1 MCIDVDL
8 RTGYV
13 TTNTKK
19 SLLFLLLLTFLCSCG
34 DETTKVVENKTLNY
48 ESYDTIG
55 DLPDCTEENQ
65 GQMAWVDDESLL
77 RICADEKWYAM
88 VSNDSVP
95 KSLFSCFT
103 EMNEDSSGY
112 TVICNGDSI
121 GFVRNGKLV
130 DEGNKSDEGCSVLL
144 VVGDTLEIAC
154 DSLVSFLV
162 RDSSGVLNPQETGL
176 DSEQVALNLENI
188 EGYSQKGPFVTG
200 SEVVVYELQN
210 GRTLKQTGKSFQGS
224 ITNDKGAFN
233 IRSVKIASQYAYLV
247 AKGVYLNEISGE
259 KSDAQIQLSAITDL
273 RNRNNVNVN
282 ILTHLE
288 YERIVNL
295 VTKKKMSVANAK
307 KQAQSEI
314 FDAFHVNSEKFKGG
328 SEDFSIGG
336 TGEEDAALLAISI
349 ILQGDDNTADLSK
362 RINAV
367 SSSIADSGV
376 CDALTM
382 LDLAKWAASA
392 DSLGNFAEYREHV
405 KNMGLSVMVAD
416 FEKYIRNF
424 WNREF
429 DLEECD
435 TLGKIVVAKR
445 SELKSSSSRFICED
459 KYGIKSWRYAT
470 VEEKDVYG
478 KEPSSDGALDT
489 LESGNVYVYDSVLA
503 ITNGNGW
510 RTADEREKKYGGC
523 RMELDG
529 KVVMEEWNWNFDFEV
544 CGEHSWDYL
553 DFVCDGEQR
562 RWIAPRNC
570 FMVDTYG
577 WKDSTDGSVRGGNAI
592 EVTGRQSCYV
602 YDSLDGAWREIDAEV
617 CGYGVGGCTRAR
629 VGRYFKNENESF
641 YRCEKDLKWKEED
654 ASFAKNIWLHECLP
668 WVKGLVDSLEY
679 YVCRNGT
686 WRKADEMETLV
697 GAPCF
702 DQDSI
707 SYSADSAYVCYTGAY
722 VNEFFRLPASGW
734 RPAESLDKPMTQK
747 DYLNEELTYDSIV
760 DSRDKRVYK
769 TIKIGEDTWTAE
781 NMLYFDRMVM
791 NDSTSCYG
799 DQTSGCE
806 MWRQYYWPVAM
817 KINGQYLSSRASE
830 LISENHQ
837 GVCPEGWHIPSVAES
852 EALLAAAGS
861 FEALL
866 SAKRRLVH
874 GAELEDFHG
883 ILSGQSIE
891 DVLHFIT
898 GTNSSGFSGISGAD
912 TYTYITNGY
921 EFIFE
926 KPHLKTCWWTSDEV
940 SNGRASA
947 FCASLEDDFTLI
959 ETRSKEDQL
968 PVRCVKNREGE
979 E

>member
-1 MCIDVDL
+1 MNSMNL
-8 RTGYV
+8 
-13 TTNTKK
+13 KK
-19 SLLFLLLLTFLCSCG
+19 YLLLWVLLGLLCSCG

-48 ESYDTIG
+48 ESYDTVEN
-55 DLPDCTEENQ
+55 LPDCTEENQ
-65 GQMAWVDDESLL
+65 GQMVWVDDESLL

-88 VSNDSVP
+88 ISNDSVS

-103 EMNEDSSGY
+103 EMSEDSSGY

-121 GFVRNGKLV
+121 GFVRNGSLI
-130 DEGNKSDEGCSVLL
+130 DEGNEKDEGCSVLFIA
-144 VVGDTLEIAC
+144 GDTLEIAC
-154 DSLVSFLV
+154 DSLVSILV
-162 RDSSGVLNPQETGL
+162 RDSSGVLNPQEMSL

-188 EGYSQKGPFVTG
+188 EGFSQKGPFITG

-247 AKGVYLNEISGE
+247 AKGVYLSEISGE
-259 KSDAQIQLSAITDL
+259 KSDAQIQLNAITDL

-288 YERIVNL
+288 YGRIVNL
-295 VTKKKMSVANAK
+295 VTKKKMTVANAK

-314 FDAFHVNSEKFKGG
+314 FDAFHINSEKFNGG
-328 SEDFSIGG
+328 AEDFSIGG

-376 CDALTM
+376 CDALIM

-478 KEPSSDGALDT
+478 KEPSTDGALDT

-503 ITNGNGW
+503 LTNGNGW
-510 RTADEREKKYGGC
+510 RIADVMEQKYGGC

-529 KVVMEEWNWNFDFEV
+529 KIVMEEWDYVYSTCREQN
-544 CGEHSWDYL
+544 SAYRDYL
-553 DFVCDGEQR
+553 CDGVNRQ
-562 RWIAPRNC
+562 WISPKSC
-570 FMVDTYG
+570 ELVDTYG

-602 YDSLDGAWREIDAEV
+602 YDSLDGAWREIDADV
-617 CGYGVGGCTRAR
+617 CEYGVGGCTRAR
-629 VGRYFKNENESF
+629 VGRYFKNENE
-641 YRCEKDLKWKEED
+641 
-654 ASFAKNIWLHECLP
+654 
-668 WVKGLVDSLEY
+668 
-679 YVCRNGT
+679 
-686 WRKADEMETLV
+686 
-697 GAPCF
+697 
-702 DQDSI
+702 
-707 SYSADSAYVCYTGAY
+707 
-722 VNEFFRLPASGW
+722 
-734 RPAESLDKPMTQK
+734 
-747 DYLNEELTYDSIV
+747 
-760 DSRDKRVYK
+760 
-769 TIKIGEDTWTAE
+769 
-781 NMLYFDRMVM
+781 
-791 NDSTSCYG
+791 
-799 DQTSGCE
+799 
-806 MWRQYYWPVAM
+806 
-817 KINGQYLSSRASE
+817 
-830 LISENHQ
+830 
-837 GVCPEGWHIPSVAES
+837 
-852 EALLAAAGS
+852 
-861 FEALL
+861 
-866 SAKRRLVH
+866 
-874 GAELEDFHG
+874 
-883 ILSGQSIE
+883 
-891 DVLHFIT
+891 
-898 GTNSSGFSGISGAD
+898 
-912 TYTYITNGY
+912 
-921 EFIFE
+921 
-926 KPHLKTCWWTSDEV
+926 
-940 SNGRASA
+940 A
-947 FCASLEDDFTLI
+947 F
-959 ETRSKEDQL
+959 
-968 PVRCVKNREGE
+968 NR
-979 E
+979 